1 MTLQLRRI
9 SSREVFT
16 LKPDTNHTL
25 GRSDEV
31 DFVVPENGV
40 SRRHV
45 EVRLGPDG
53 IRVRDLGSSLGTFIN
68 GNRITEGEVRA
79 GDVLTLASI
88 EFSVEPVGDLAKSS
102 FGSGTPVFS
111 RIPRPATPATG
122 IPHLTRPPGPLGA
135 TIVRPVISRP
145 NSVGT
150 APLAGGTLRA
160 VLAGTDESAKSAQ
173 KLQLLLDVSKG
184 LTKTA
189 DIPALLD
196 KIADY
201 VFTTLDAERCAILLV
216 DDHQELVMRVSR
228 DKRGSQAPQAV
239 PRSIVRAVFDDKVA
253 ILSDNAGA
261 DERFSGQSVV
271 IQQVR
276 SAVCAPLIASED
288 EVLGVL
294 YADSSFKAHHFDESD
309 LDFLIAFAGIAA
321 VAIEHGNFSDRI
333 RKEALV
339 RSNFERFFTPN
350 LASRIANSA
359 DAVKLGGEKRR
370 VAVMFTDIRGF
381 TPLSERMKPDEI
393 AKLLTEYFTEMVDC
407 VFRHNGTLDKFIGDA
422 VMAQWGAPIAAD
434 DDADKAMETALD
446 MMTALDTLNVRWE
459 AEGRPTLQI
468 GIGITIGEAFAGN
481 IGSERRLEY
490 TVIGDTVNT
499 ASRLCSEAAEG
510 EILLSEQLLAALKHP
525 PKTVALP
532 PMKLAGKRDPV
543 PVFTVVRKS

>member
-1 MTLQLRRI
+1 MTLQLRRV
-9 SSREVFT
+9 SNREVLR
-16 LKPDTNHTL
+16 LKPETAQVL
-25 GRSDEV
+25 GRSDDV

-40 SRRHV
+40 SRRHA
-45 EVRLGPDG
+45 EVRLQPD
-53 IRVRDLGSSLGTFIN
+53 IIHVRDLGSSLGTFIN
-68 GNRITEGEVRA
+68 GRRVTDGVLRA
-79 GDVLTLASI
+79 DDVLTLASI
-88 EFSVEPVGDLAKSS
+88 DFSVEQTGEQAKSAVPI
-102 FGSGTPVFS
+102 GTPVFTS
-111 RIPRPATPATG
+111 IPRPATPAAGMAST
-122 IPHLTRPPGPLGA
+122 PRRPAPAGA
-135 TIVRPVISRP
+135 TIVRPVISRA
-145 NSVGT
+145 G
-150 APLAGGTLRA
+150 APLGVPVAGGTLRA
-160 VLAGTDESAKSAQ
+160 VMAGNDDSVKNAQ

-184 LTKTA
+184 LTKTP
-189 DIPALLD
+189 DIAALLV

-201 VFTTLDAERCAILLV
+201 VFTTLDAERCAILLL
-216 DDHQELVMRVSR
+216 DDHKELVTRISR
-228 DKRGSQAPQAV
+228 DKRGADAPQAV
-239 PRSIVRAVFDDKVA
+239 PRSIVRAVCDDKVA

-261 DERFSGQSVV
+261 DERFSGQSIV

-276 SAVCAPLIASED
+276 SAICAPLLTSED
-288 EVLGVL
+288 VVLGVI
-294 YADSSFKAHHFDESD
+294 YADSSFKAHHFNESD

-321 VAIEHGNFSDRI
+321 VAIEHGTFSERI

-434 DDADKAMETALD
+434 DDADNAMETALD

-468 GIGITIGEAFAGN
+468 GIGLTIGEAFAGN

-510 EILLSEQLLAALKHP
+510 EILLSEEMLSALRRP
-525 PKTVALP
+525 PTTRALP

>member
-122 IPHLTRPPGPLGA
+122 IPHLTRPPAPLGA

-370 VAVMFTDIRGF
+370 VAVMFTD
-381 TPLSERMKPDEI
+381 
-393 AKLLTEYFTEMVDC
+393 MVDC

>member
-1 MTLQLRRI
+1 MTLQLRRV
-9 SSREVFT
+9 SNKEVFA
-16 LKPDTNHTL
+16 LKPDTKHTL
-25 GRSDEV
+25 GRADDV

-45 EVRLGPDG
+45 EICLEHDA
-53 IRVRDLGSSLGTFIN
+53 IHVRDLGSSLGTFVN
-68 GNRITEGEVRA
+68 GKRSTETRVRA
-79 GDVLTLASI
+79 GDTLSLASI
-88 EFSVEPVGDLAKSS
+88 DFQVELA
-102 FGSGTPVFS
+102 GELIQPAPRPGTPVFAS
-111 RIPRPATPATG
+111 IPRATSANAPPAVPHRASPA
-122 IPHLTRPPGPLGA
+122 GA
-135 TIVRPVISRP
+135 TIIRPVISRP
-145 NSVGT
+145 ST
-150 APLAGGTLRA
+150 ATTGAPVAGGALRA
-160 VLAGTDESAKSAQ
+160 VMAGTDDSVKNAQ

-184 LTKTA
+184 LTKTP
-189 DIPALLD
+189 DIPALLI

-201 VFTTLDAERCAILLV
+201 VFETLDAERCAILLL
-216 DDHQELVMRVSR
+216 DESKELVTRISR
-228 DKRGSQAPQAV
+228 DKRGKDAPQAV

-261 DERFSGQSVV
+261 DDRFSGQSIV

-276 SAVCAPLIASED
+276 SAVCAPLITSED
-288 EVLGVL
+288 EILGVL

-422 VMAQWGAPIAAD
+422 VMAQWGAPVAAD
-434 DDADKAMETALD
+434 DDADNAMETALD
-446 MMTALDTLNVRWE
+446 MMAALDRLNIRWE

-468 GIGITIGEAFAGN
+468 GIGLTVGEAFAGN

-510 EILLSEQLLAALKHP
+510 EILMSEELLQALRHP
-525 PKTVALP
+525 PKTMALP